1 MKKALA
7 LILVLVM
14 ALSLFAG
21 CGDKAPAS
29 TPADKPADSGNA
41 PADKPADKPAD
52 DGKVYELVVSM
63 HDAEVAYSSQALKA
77 WGDEIEA
84 ASNGRIKFVY
94 FFGGSIANMLEGMDA
109 VANGSCDIVW
119 SAPALFPG
127 RFASTLVASLPMIG
141 LPNNADGG
149 EIVWNMYAKSEA
161 VQAEWQGVKVL
172 ALHANG
178 AATILTTEKK
188 IESPD
193 DFKDLRIRTTTN
205 SVNAFLTTL
214 GCAPTS
220 FSVGE
225 TFENLEKGIADGT
238 IADWN
243 ITDAFRLYDVAKYQ
257 SDDDINVA
265 LGCILMN
272 PAAYDKLPADLQAII
287 DEHSGAY
294 ASRFMSDFLGAV
306 IPGIKDNCVAN
317 GMEIYNFPAEVAPLL
332 EQAKQAGLQAWMYE
346 VAATGVDGQPIYDLF
361 LSELQAFGYAD

>member
-7 LILVLVM
+7 LILVIVM

-29 TPADKPADSGNA
+29 SAPADKPADSAGTDA
-41 PADKPADKPAD
+41 PAAD
-52 DGKVYELVVSM
+52 DTVYELVVSM

-77 WGDEIEA
+77 WGTEIEE
-84 ASNGRIKFVY
+84 ASGGRIKFIWY
-94 FFGGSIANMLEGMDA
+94 FGGAIANAMESMDA
-109 VANGSCDIVW
+109 VTNGTCDITW

-127 RFASTLVASLPMIG
+127 RFAGTLVASLPMIG

-149 EIVWNMYAKSEA
+149 EIVYNMYAKNESI
-161 VQAEWQGVKVL
+161 QNEWAGMKVL

-178 AATILTTEKK
+178 AATILTTSKK
-188 IESPD
+188 IESPE

-220 FSVGE
+220 FAVTD

-243 ITDAFRLYDVAKYQ
+243 ITDAFRLYDVATYQ

-272 PAAYDKLPADLQAII
+272 PDSYAKLPADLQAII

-294 ASRFMSDFLGAV
+294 ASRFMSEFLGSV
-306 IPGIKDNCVAN
+306 IPGIKETCKEN
-317 GMEIYNFPAEVAPLL
+317 GMEIYNFPDEVKPLL
-332 EQAKQAGLQAWMYE
+332 EEAKQAGLEAWYEE
-346 VAATGVDGQPIYDLF
+346 VAAVGIDGEVLYQAF
-361 LSELQAFGYAD
+361 LAELAAFGYGE